1 MCILVYS
8 FQSMLSCLLIYTTT
22 ATTAL
27 AAVAAAV
34 VAQQQQQQ
42 QQLTTTVVMK
52 VIPAVRVEYYTRSA
66 SGLARLLDAV
76 SICLHRL
83 VLHHD
88 MHSSASTL
96 SHCSA
101 AVSQS
106 YVAMYTPAC
115 TLIHVVL
122 QLAHR

>member
-1 MCILVYS
+1 
-8 FQSMLSCLLIYTTT
+8 MLSCLLIYTTT
-22 ATTAL
+22 ATPAL
-27 AAVAAAV
+27 AAVAVAAAV

-42 QQLTTTVVMK
+42 QLTTTVVMT
-52 VIPAVRVEYYTRSA
+52 VILAVRVEYYTRSA

-83 VLHHD
+83 VLHHY

-96 SHCSA
+96 SLCSA

-122 QLAHR
+122 QLAHQ